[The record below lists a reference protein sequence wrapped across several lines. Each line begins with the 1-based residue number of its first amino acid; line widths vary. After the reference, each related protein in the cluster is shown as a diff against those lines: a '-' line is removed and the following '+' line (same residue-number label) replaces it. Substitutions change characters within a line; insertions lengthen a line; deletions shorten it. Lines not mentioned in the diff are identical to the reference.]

1 MAGLGNDYD
10 RHDALGLAALIRAGA
25 VSAAEV
31 LEEALAR
38 ADALNPRIN
47 AVVRRLDDR
56 ARLTV
61 ADGVPD
67 GPFAGV
73 PFLFKDLYT
82 FEAGVPTGNGSRFWD
97 GFTAPADT
105 TYVARCRAAGLV
117 AFGRTATSEEGIS
130 ISTESRATGP
140 TRNPWDP
147 GRTAGG
153 SSGGAAAAV
162 AAGIVPMAHATDG
175 GGSIRI
181 PAAQCGLFGL
191 KPSRG
196 RNPMGPFVGEG
207 WAGLA
212 ASHVIS
218 RSVRDSA
225 AMLDATAGPEAG
237 DPYHAPPLARPY
249 LAEVGADPG
258 RLRVAL
264 HLDGLDGIPLDPEN
278 RRAVEA
284 AGRLLEDLGH
294 HVEEARPEIDA
305 AALNRAIMVIVA
317 ANAWNTLAA
326 RSADLGRAPDG
337 HGYER
342 ATREIAAAGRTL
354 AAPEYAASVIA
365 FHRAGRAFG
374 RFFERYDALVST
386 TLRRPPFPLGTLCP
400 DETGAEEFGR
410 QCHAEMP
417 VTHFFN
423 MTGCPAMSVPLHW
436 TPDGLPVGVHVG
448 AAYGREDTLFR
459 LAGQLEA
466 ARPWRDRRP
475 KP

>member
-1 MAGLGNDYD
+1 MLGFDDYV
-10 RHDALGLAALIRAGA
+10 RHDVTALAGLIRARE

-31 LEEALAR
+31 LEAALAR
-38 ADALNPRIN
+38 ADAVNPAVN
-47 AVVRRLDDR
+47 AIVLRLDRR
-56 ARLTV
+56 ARAAATGPG
-61 ADGVPD
+61 DGR
-67 GPFAGV
+67 FAGV

-82 FEAGVPTGNGSRFWD
+82 FEAGVPAGNGSRFWD
-97 GFTAPADT
+97 GFVAPADL

-117 AFGRTATSEEGIS
+117 SFGRTATSEEGIS
-130 ISTESRATGP
+130 ISTEPVATGP
-140 TRNPWDP
+140 TRNPWNLE
-147 GRTAGG
+147 RTAGG
-153 SSGGAAAAV
+153 SSGGSAAAV
-162 AAGIVPMAHATDG
+162 AAGIVPMAHGSDG

-212 ASHVIS
+212 CSHVIS

-237 DPYHAPPLARPY
+237 DPYAAPAPPRPFER
-249 LAEVGADPG
+249 EVGADPG

-264 HLDGLDGIPLDPEN
+264 HFTGLDGVALDPEN
-278 RRAVEA
+278 RRAVEE
-284 AGRLLEDLGH
+284 AGRLLEGLGH
-294 HVEEARPEIDA
+294 HVEEAIPEIEA

-317 ANAWNTLAA
+317 ANAWNTVVY
-326 RSADLGRAPDG
+326 RSAELGREPDG
-337 HGYER
+337 AGYER
-342 ATREIAAAGRTL
+342 ASWEIARAGP
-354 AAPEYAASVIA
+354 AIGAPEYAAAVGA

-374 RFFERYDALVST
+374 RFFERYDVLVST
-386 TLRRPPFPLGTLCP
+386 TMRRPPFPLGTLRP
-400 DETGAEEFGR
+400 DRTGGDEFAR

-436 TPDGLPVGVHVG
+436 TDNGLPVGIHVG
-448 AAYGREDTLFR
+448 AGYGREDLLLR

-466 ARPWRDRRP
+466 AQPWFDRRP
-475 KP
+475 AL

>member
-1 MAGLGNDYD
+1 MLGYDDYA
-10 RHDALGLAALIRAGA
+10 RHDALGLAALIRRGE

-31 LEEALAR
+31 LEAALAR
-38 ADALNPRIN
+38 ADAVNPRVN
-47 AVVRRLDDR
+47 AIVRRLDER
-56 ARLTV
+56 ARQAV
-61 ADGVPD
+61 RDGIGV

-82 FEAGVPTGNGSRFWD
+82 FEAGVPAGNGSRFWD
-97 GFTAPADT
+97 GFIAPADF

-117 AFGRTATSEEGIS
+117 SFGRTATSEEGIS
-130 ISTESRATGP
+130 ISTEPVATGP
-140 TRNPWDP
+140 TRNPWDF

-153 SSGGAAAAV
+153 SSGGSAAAV
-162 AAGIVPMAHATDG
+162 AAGIVPMAHGSDG

-212 ASHVIS
+212 CSHVIS

-225 AMLDATAGPEAG
+225 AMLDVTSGPEVG
-237 DPYHAPPLARPY
+237 DPYAAPAPARPF
-249 LAEVGADPG
+249 LHEVGADPD

-264 HLDGLDGIPLDPEN
+264 HFEGLDGIALDPEN

-284 AGRLLEDLGH
+284 AGRLLESLGH

-317 ANAWNTLAA
+317 ANSWNTVVM
-326 RSADLGRAPDG
+326 RSAELGREPDG
-337 HGYER
+337 TGYER
-342 ATREIAAAGRTL
+342 ASWEIARSGRALT
-354 AAPEYAASVIA
+354 APEYAASVTA

-374 RFFERYDALVST
+374 RFFERFDVLVST
-386 TLRRPPFPLGTLCP
+386 TMRRPPFPLGTLRP
-400 DETGAEEFGR
+400 DETAGEEFGR

-436 TPDGLPVGVHVG
+436 TDAGLPVGVHVG
-448 AAYGREDTLFR
+448 AGYGREDLLLR

-466 ARPWRDRRP
+466 ERPWFDRRP
-475 KP
+475 QL